1 MSQVIQEETKTEL
14 EIKSSKSP
22 VKLSK
27 LLGVSGITMTLLLPL
42 GVIPRL
48 MQSHELSAREESLA
62 QNLPSVTIS
71 KSQLSPERRQFSL
84 PGNIEAILETPI
96 YARSNGYVRESLAD
110 IGDEVSANQLI
121 AEIETPELDQN
132 NREAKADV
140 LTSQAQKAQTEAQQ
154 AKANADLE
162 QMKAQ
167 LAQMKASLSEAQAN
181 ELFARTTYARYKKLG
196 DEGAV
201 SSLDVDEKE
210 TRSKTAT
217 ASRLAAEERIRATV
231 SQITAAEADLNAQKA
246 NVKVSVANIEAARA
260 RESRSQSE
268 QSFQKVLSPFQGVI
282 TERNIEQG
290 GLVTAGSDSSRQPL
304 YRIARLDVV
313 KVFVDVP
320 QFAINGIK
328 QGVPVNVA
336 VKEFPSRV
344 FRGKVA
350 RTSVALD
357 PATRTLRTEIHIANN
372 DRALAPGM
380 YSEVQFAVARGER
393 PILVPT
399 SAVLSGAAGPHVLL
413 IDNAKRVHHQTVSLG
428 DDLGN
433 EIEITKGLRAGESIV
448 VNPQDSLKT
457 GTLVATSE
465 LK

>member
-1 MSQVIQEETKTEL
+1 MN
-14 EIKSSKSP
+14 SP
-22 VKLSK
+22 LKLTK
-27 LLGVSGITMTLLLPL
+27 LLSVSGITMSVLLPL
-42 GVIPRL
+42 GVIPRI
-48 MQSHELSAREESLA
+48 MQAQELDTKEKTLA
-62 QNLPSVTIS
+62 QNLPSVTVS
-71 KSQLSPERRQFSL
+71 KSELSPEQRKFSL

-96 YARSNGYVRESLAD
+96 YARSNGYVRSRLVD
-110 IGDEVSANQLI
+110 IGDEVRANQLI
-121 AEIETPELDQN
+121 AEIETPEVDQS

-140 LTSQAQKAQTEAQQ
+140 LTSQALKAQNEAQQ
-154 AKANADLE
+154 AKASADLQ

-181 ELFARTTYARYKKLG
+181 ELFAQTTYARYKRLG

-201 SSLDVDEKE
+201 SFLDVDEKE
-210 TRSKTAT
+210 TRFKTAT
-217 ASRLAAEERIRATV
+217 AARLAAEERIRATI
-231 SQITAAEADLNAQKA
+231 SQITAAEANLNAQMA

-260 RESRSQSE
+260 RQSRSQEE
-268 QSFQKVLSPFQGVI
+268 QSFQKVLSPFQGII
-282 TERNIEQG
+282 TQRNIEQG
-290 GLVTAGSDSSRQPL
+290 GLVTSGSDSSRQPL
-304 YRIARLDVV
+304 YRIARVDVV

-328 QGVPVNVA
+328 QGVPVNVS

-344 FRGKVA
+344 FQGKVA

-380 YSEVQFAVARGER
+380 YSDVQFAVSRGER

-399 SAVLSGAAGPHVLL
+399 SAVLSGSEGPHVLL
-413 IDNAKRVHHQTVSLG
+413 VDRSKRIHHQSVSLG

-433 EIEITKGLRAGESIV
+433 EIEITKGLKPGESIV